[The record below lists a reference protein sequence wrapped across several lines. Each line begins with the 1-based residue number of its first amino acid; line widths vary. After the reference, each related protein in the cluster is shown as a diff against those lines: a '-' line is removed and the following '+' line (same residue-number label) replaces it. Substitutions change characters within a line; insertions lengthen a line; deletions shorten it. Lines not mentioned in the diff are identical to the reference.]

1 MPPNQEVSNL
11 VPLISMGI
19 YRMPWIQQWFCPW
32 LRPNA
37 HSCMATHQQPGA
49 CAVWLRKFMALMLFF
64 VVTKFKFI
72 DVFLFCSPQRIHP
85 YFDPRAKWPFHVA
98 FGLEIRKGNREGE
111 GKRLHFPQPTFTS
124 DACCRGPL
132 TSGGA
137 GPCLDGH
144 I

>member
-1 MPPNQEVSNL
+1 MPQIPFFFLGTKCFVL
-11 VPLISMGI
+11 CLL
-19 YRMPWIQQWFCPW
+19 CPW
-32 LRPNA
+32 LGPNA
-37 HSCMATHQQPGA
+37 HSRVATPATRRMRCM
-49 CAVWLRKFMALMLFF
+49 VEKFMALMLFF